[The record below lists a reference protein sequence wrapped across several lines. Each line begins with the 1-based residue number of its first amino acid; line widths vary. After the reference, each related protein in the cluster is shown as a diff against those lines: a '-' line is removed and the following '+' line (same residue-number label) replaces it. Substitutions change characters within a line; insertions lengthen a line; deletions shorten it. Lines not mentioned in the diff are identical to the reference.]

1 MGGMGNALVDV
12 TSGTTRVDQD
22 HNWPTLL
29 EDSQHSCQGAHTA
42 GDDEE
47 DCTWPRGDRTG
58 EVRTH
63 KRTHKQRAARDE
75 RAALATTC
83 TCTCGGMWRGAH
95 SERWRR
101 IGRLSAPGRR
111 HPPLRCGER
120 SL

>member
-47 DCTWPRGDRTG
+47 DCT
-58 EVRTH
+58 
-63 KRTHKQRAARDE
+63 
-75 RAALATTC
+75 
-83 TCTCGGMWRGAH
+83 
-95 SERWRR
+95 
-101 IGRLSAPGRR
+101 
-111 HPPLRCGER
+111 
-120 SL
+120 